1 MASFEQPSETK
12 MGLWLQAP
20 VEAEASVFTGRMGA
34 SRFLK
39 AGLGLGNVP
48 ESIILTV
55 SVECVPSQP
64 SMSVSRFVS
73 AAAPCMIPALYR
85 VELRRVTLVVSMGGT
100 LDGPFLRL
108 LACLFSFSR
117 QARVVSRALV
127 VTRARDAKRPETL
140 QDHCT
145 VPLSYILRNL
155 STPILHT

>member
-100 LDGPFLRL
+100 LDGLFLRV
-108 LACLFSFSR
+108 ACSPSH
-117 QARVVSRALV
+117 ARAHASRALV
-127 VTRARDAKRPETL
+127 VTRARDAKK
-140 QDHCT
+140 
-145 VPLSYILRNL
+145 I
-155 STPILHT
+155 